1 MSVFVP
7 DYYMHFKCIADKCKH
22 NCCIGWE
29 IDIDEDTLGF
39 YENVEGDFGN
49 RLREN
54 IDKTDTPHFCLKEND
69 RCPFL
74 NKDNLCDIII
84 NLGETHLCNICAD
97 HPRFRNF
104 FESRT
109 EIGLGLC
116 CEEVSR
122 LILSRKEK
130 MRIIEIEKDT
140 EEIPQDEEVFFNIRS
155 KIFDVLQDRDW
166 TIDQRIENLCI
177 LLDIEKKILSHGEM
191 ADLYL
196 GLERLEE
203 SWTEKLNELK
213 EQAFGEF
220 DEEEF
225 STAFEQLIIYFIYRH
240 LPDSLYDGRFEE
252 RVKFALLSY
261 DLIKALLNV
270 HRKAELKDLF
280 EIARM
285 YSAEIEYSDEN
296 IDTILVYLE

>member
-1 MSVFVP
+1 MSIFAP
-7 DYYMHFKCIADKCKH
+7 DYYMDFKCIADKCKH

-29 IDIDEDTLGF
+29 IDIDEETLGF
-39 YENVEGDFGN
+39 YENIEGDFGN

-54 IDKTDTPHFCLKEND
+54 IDKTDTLHFCLKEYD

-74 NKDNLCDIII
+74 NRDNLCDIII
-84 NLGETHLCNICAD
+84 NLGESALCNICDD

-109 EIGLGLC
+109 EMGLGMC
-116 CEEVSR
+116 CEEAAR
-122 LILSRKEK
+122 LILGRKEK
-130 MRIIEIEKDT
+130 VQIMEIEKDA

-177 LLDIEKKILSHGEM
+177 LLDIDKKVLPNREM

-196 GLERLEE
+196 CLERLDE

-213 EQAFGEF
+213 REKGTKL

-225 STAFEQLIIYFIYRH
+225 STAFEQLLIYLIYRH
-240 LPDSLYDGRFEE
+240 LSDSLYDGRFEE

-261 DLIKALLNV
+261 DLIKALL
-270 HRKAELKDLF
+270 KTTEKTELEDIF

-296 IDTILVYLE
+296 IDKILEYLK

>member
-1 MSVFVP
+1 MPVFAP
-7 DYYMHFKCIADKCKH
+7 DYYMDFKCIADKCKH

-29 IDIDEDTLGF
+29 IDIDQETLDF
-39 YENVEGDFGN
+39 YENIEGDFGN

-54 IDKTDTPHFCLKEND
+54 IDKTETPHFCLKEYD

-74 NKDNLCDIII
+74 NTDNLCDIII
-84 NLGETHLCNICAD
+84 NLGEEHICDICAD

-116 CEEVSR
+116 CEEAAR
-122 LILSRKEK
+122 LMLGRKETVQ
-130 MRIIEIEKDT
+130 IIEIEKDIG
-140 EEIPQDEEVFFNIRS
+140 EIPQDEEVFFNIRS

-177 LLDIEKKILSHGEM
+177 LLDIEKKTLPGSEM

-196 GLERLEE
+196 KLERLDEG
-203 SWTEKLNELK
+203 WTEKLNELK
-213 EQAFGEF
+213 KSVVAESN
-220 DEEEF
+220 DEEL
-225 STAFEQLIIYFIYRH
+225 STAFEQLLIYLIYRH

-252 RVKFALLSY
+252 RVKFALFSY
-261 DLIKALLNV
+261 DIIKALLQV
-270 HRKAELKDLF
+270 QKKAELNDLI
-280 EIARM
+280 EIVRM

-296 IDTILVYLE
+296 IDAILEYLR

>member
-1 MSVFVP
+1 MSVFAP
-7 DYYMHFKCIADKCKH
+7 DYYMEFKCIADKCKH

-29 IDIDEDTLGF
+29 IDIDEETLDY
-39 YENVEGDFGN
+39 YESVEGDFGN
-49 RLREN
+49 RLKEN
-54 IDKTDTPHFCLKEND
+54 IDKSDTPHFCLKEND

-74 NKDNLCDIII
+74 NKNNLCDIII
-84 NLGETHLCNICAD
+84 NLGEEHLCNICAD

-104 FESRT
+104 FENRT

-116 CEEVSR
+116 CEEAAR
-122 LILSRKEK
+122 LILGRKEK
-130 MRIIEIEKDT
+130 VRVIEVQKDT
-140 EEIPQDEEVFFNIRS
+140 EIITEEEEFFFNVRG
-155 KIFDVLQDRDW
+155 KIFDVLQDREW
-166 TIDQRIENLCI
+166 TVDERIENLCI
-177 LLDIEKKILSHGEM
+177 LLDIEKKFLSHGEM

-203 SWTEKLNELK
+203 GWTEKLNELK

-252 RVKFALLSY
+252 RVKFAFLSY

-296 IDTILVYLE
+296 IDTILEYLQ